1 MAETNE
7 QPVVVPDEQGDNEST
22 LGEDSASTTASVSES
37 IYNYRCE
44 NGRTYHAYKDG
55 KYVLP
60 NDDKEKER
68 LDLQHNLFLL
78 TFGDKL
84 GLAPPCY
91 PDTKVNHVLDLGTGT
106 GIWAMDFAD
115 EHPEAEVI
123 GVDLSPIQPSFIPP
137 NVTFEIDDIEDEWTY
152 SKPFDYI
159 HSRFMT
165 SCISDWKKYLTQ
177 CFQNLTPNGYL
188 ELQEADL
195 TIKSDDD
202 TVKPDNP
209 LLKCLKLLQEASE
222 RFGRPYVDIP
232 ALVDVMKEIGFVD
245 VKIERFRW
253 PSNSWPKDK
262 RYKELGAWC
271 YENFSSGL
279 EAITMA
285 ALTRGHGWS
294 VEDTTVFLMDVRKSM
309 GDRRIHAYWPIY
321 SIYGRKP

>member
-7 QPVVVPDEQGDNEST
+7 QPVVIPDEQENNEST

-37 IYNYRCE
+37 IFNYRCE

-60 NDDKEKER
+60 NDERENER

-91 PDTKVNHVLDLGTGT
+91 PDAKVNHVLDLGTGT

-202 TVKPDNP
+202 TVKPDNA
-209 LLKCLKLLQEASE
+209 LLN

-232 ALVDVMKEIGFVD
+232 ALVDVMTEIGFVD

-262 RYKELGAWC
+262 KYKELGAWC

-294 VEDTTVFLMDVRKSM
+294 VEDTTVFLMDVRKTM
-309 GDRRIHAYWPIY
+309 GDRKVHAYWPIY

>member
-7 QPVVVPDEQGDNEST
+7 QPVVIPDEQ
-22 LGEDSASTTASVSES
+22 DSASTTASVSES
-37 IYNYRCE
+37 IFNYRCE

-60 NDDKEKER
+60 NDERENER

-91 PDTKVNHVLDLGTGT
+91 PDAKVNHVLDLGTGT

-115 EHPEAEVI
+115 EHPEAE
-123 GVDLSPIQPSFIPP
+123 LSKL
-137 NVTFEIDDIEDEWTY
+137 N
-152 SKPFDYI
+152 
-159 HSRFMT
+159 
-165 SCISDWKKYLTQ
+165 
-177 CFQNLTPNGYL
+177 PNGYL

-195 TIKSDDD
+195 TIKSDDG
-202 TVKPDNP
+202 TVKPDNA

-232 ALVDVMKEIGFVD
+232 ALVDLMTEIGFVD

-262 RYKELGAWC
+262 KYKELGTWC

-294 VEDTTVFLMDVRKSM
+294 VEDTTVFLMDVRKTM
-309 GDRRIHAYWPIY
+309 GDRKVHAYWPIY

>member
-7 QPVVVPDEQGDNEST
+7 QPVVVPDEQEGNGST
-22 LGEDSASTTASVSES
+22 LGEDSTSTTASVSES
-37 IYNYRCE
+37 IFNYRCE

-55 KYVLP
+55 
-60 NDDKEKER
+60 N
-68 LDLQHNLFLL
+68 LQHNLFLL

-91 PDTKVNHVLDLGTGT
+91 RDTKVNHVLDLGTGT

-115 EHPEAEVI
+115 EHPEAE
-123 GVDLSPIQPSFIPP
+123 LLFSIPP

-177 CFQNLTPNGYL
+177 CFQNLTSNGYL

-202 TVKPDNP
+202 TVKPDNA

-232 ALVDVMKEIGFVD
+232 ALVNVMTEIGFVD

-262 RYKELGAWC
+262 KYKELGTWC

-294 VEDTTVFLMDVRKSM
+294 VEDTTVFLMDVRKTM
-309 GDRRIHAYWPIY
+309 GDRKIHAYWPIY

>member
-7 QPVVVPDEQGDNEST
+7 QPIVVPDEQEDNEST
-22 LGEDSASTTASVSES
+22 LGETFLILTLE
-37 IYNYRCE
+37 
-44 NGRTYHAYKDG
+44 
-55 KYVLP
+55 YVLP
-60 NDDKEKER
+60 NDEKENER

-115 EHPEAEVI
+115 EHPEAELTLKVV

-137 NVTFEIDDIEDEWTY
+137 NVSFEIDDIEDEWTY

-202 TVKPDNP
+202 TVKPDNA

-232 ALVDVMKEIGFVD
+232 ALVDVMTEVGFVD

-253 PSNSWPKDK
+253 PSNTWPKDK
-262 RYKELGAWC
+262 KYKELGAWC

-309 GDRRIHAYWPIY
+309 GDRKIHAYWPIY

>member
-1 MAETNE
+1 MAETHE
-7 QPVVVPDEQGDNEST
+7 QPVVPDEQEDNEST

-37 IYNYRCE
+37 IFNYRCE

-60 NDDKEKER
+60 NDEKENER

-115 EHPEAEVI
+115 EHPEAE
-123 GVDLSPIQPSFIPP
+123 LWFSIPP

-159 HSRFMT
+159 HGRFVT

-232 ALVDVMKEIGFVD
+232 ALVDVMTEIGFVD

-262 RYKELGAWC
+262 KFKELGAWC

-309 GDRRIHAYWPIY
+309 GDRKIHAYWPIY

>member
-7 QPVVVPDEQGDNEST
+7 QPVVVPDEQEDNGST
-22 LGEDSASTTASVSES
+22 LGEDSTSTTASVSES
-37 IYNYRCE
+37 IFNYRCE

-60 NDDKEKER
+60 NDERENER

-91 PDTKVNHVLDLGTGT
+91 RDTKVNHVLDLGTGT

-177 CFQNLTPNGYL
+177 CFQYTPFHVPTTSHLTKSQKLKPQRL
-188 ELQEADL
+188 SRTPRSRPHHQIRRRHREA
-195 TIKSDDD
+195 
-202 TVKPDNP
+202 
-209 LLKCLKLLQEASE
+209 
-222 RFGRPYVDIP
+222 
-232 ALVDVMKEIGFVD
+232 
-245 VKIERFRW
+245 
-253 PSNSWPKDK
+253 
-262 RYKELGAWC
+262 
-271 YENFSSGL
+271 
-279 EAITMA
+279 
-285 ALTRGHGWS
+285 
-294 VEDTTVFLMDVRKSM
+294 
-309 GDRRIHAYWPIY
+309 
-321 SIYGRKP
+321 